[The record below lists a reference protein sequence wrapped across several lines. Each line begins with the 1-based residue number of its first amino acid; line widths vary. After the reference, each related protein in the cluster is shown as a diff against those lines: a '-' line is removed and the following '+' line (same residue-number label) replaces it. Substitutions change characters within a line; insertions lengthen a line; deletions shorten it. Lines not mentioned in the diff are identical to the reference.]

1 MNEGNQSLKKATA
14 GNGTG
19 TCPAPSSGTPPP
31 GKTGGGYYF
40 LKSFG
45 KCSSALSQNKESKF
59 TTPVHFSGRKITPR
73 LLTPNFESIP
83 AGKKLNDIPGQNI
96 HSTRRNNQ
104 VIHFLPDEQN
114 NFQPCNKFNME
125 VCKLEK
131 PNMNVSKLPHN
142 TVFRIGL
149 KPVINADSPCKHPSH
164 FSGQF
169 SAWSRIECSPI
180 RAGSVPRI
188 ITSLN
193 NLANKNKTTAGHIL
207 CTESRRYLLH
217 GDE

>member
-1 MNEGNQSLKKATA
+1 MYEGNQNLKKATA

-40 LKSFG
+40 LKSFV
-45 KCSSALSQNKESKF
+45 KCSSASSNNEESKF
-59 TTPVHFSGRKITPR
+59 TTPVPISGRKITPR

-83 AGKKLNDIPGQNI
+83 ACEKLNDIPGQNI

-104 VIHFLPDEQN
+104 LIHFLPDDQN
-114 NFQPCNKFNME
+114 NFQPRYNSKLGA
-125 VCKLEK
+125 CKLK
-131 PNMNVSKLPHN
+131 KANSNGSTRRGNSIL
-142 TVFRIGL
+142 RIGFQS
-149 KPVINADSPCKHPSH
+149 ITSTDSHGKILNH
-164 FSGQF
+164 FCDQF
-169 SAWSRIECSPI
+169 SARAKIACSPI
-180 RAGSVPRI
+180 SASSVPGI

>member
-1 MNEGNQSLKKATA
+1 MYEGNQSLKKAKA

-31 GKTGGGYYF
+31 GNTGGGYYF

-45 KCSSALSQNKESKF
+45 KCFSALSQNEESKF
-59 TTPVHFSGRKITPR
+59 TVPVHLSGRKITPR

-83 AGKKLNDIPGQNI
+83 VGKKLNDISGQNI
-96 HSTRRNNQ
+96 HSTKRNIQ
-104 VIHFLPDEQN
+104 LVHFLQDDQS
-114 NFQPCNKFNME
+114 NFQPRNKFNLAGR
-125 VCKLEK
+125 KLEK

-142 TVFRIGL
+142 TVFRIGF
-149 KPVINADSPCKHPSH
+149 KPVINADSPCKDPSH
-164 FSGQF
+164 ISGQL
-169 SAWSRIECSPI
+169 SAWSKIECSPI
-180 RAGSVPRI
+180 RTGSVFGI
-188 ITSLN
+188 IISLN

>member
-1 MNEGNQSLKKATA
+1 MYEGNQNLKKATA

-19 TCPAPSSGTPPP
+19 NCPAPSSGTPPP

-59 TTPVHFSGRKITPR
+59 TTPVHLSGRKITPR

-96 HSTRRNNQ
+96 HSTKRNIQ
-104 VIHFLPDEQN
+104 LVHFLPDDQN
-114 NFQPCNKFNME
+114 NLQPRNKFNLAGR
-125 VCKLEK
+125 KLEK

-142 TVFRIGL
+142 TVFRICF
-149 KPVINADSPCKHPSH
+149 KPVINADSPCKDPSH
-164 FSGQF
+164 ISGQF
-169 SAWSRIECSPI
+169 SARAKIACSPI
-180 RAGSVPRI
+180 GAGSVPRI

>member
-1 MNEGNQSLKKATA
+1 MYEGNQSLKKATA

-19 TCPAPSSGTPPP
+19 TCAAPSSGTPPP

-59 TTPVHFSGRKITPR
+59 TVPVHLSGRKITPR

-104 VIHFLPDEQN
+104 LVHFLPDDQN
-114 NFQPCNKFNME
+114 NFQPRYNSKLGA
-125 VCKLEK
+125 CKLEK
-131 PNMNVSKLPHN
+131 ANSNGSTRRGNSIP
-142 TVFRIGL
+142 RIDFQS
-149 KPVINADSPCKHPSH
+149 ITSADPPGKISNH
-164 FSGQF
+164 FCGQF
-169 SAWSRIECSPI
+169 SARAKIACPPI
-180 RAGSVPRI
+180 RAGSVHGI
-188 ITSLN
+188 IFSLN